1 LTICPS
7 CGSTVE
13 RDLCAGCQFCGAR
26 AIGPPLARP
35 EHQLNSYGHAVAASV
50 TGALML
56 VVFMAS
62 LVGILIQN
70 KGVWFQLSAILT
82 AGEVAAWRLKWIA
95 PPVALIVLWF
105 NARSIRTIK
114 FRPEKFAGLRIAR
127 SGFMSAIFTTT
138 LIATL
143 IGVTV
148 PERLRRHQWAVEAET
163 NSRIYTLN
171 RALLEF
177 KEQFGTYPSELKDLE
192 KKLPDPYGLIA
203 DAVRNTDATGY
214 QPSTVVA
221 AASTKVKPLSLRGGA
236 LRNAPS
242 VEPATDHAVSFTNY
256 DLRLAGE
263 DKVMFTDDDLIVHDG
278 VIMAASELSR
288 PSNVSNSRTP

>member
-1 LTICPS
+1 MIICPS
-7 CGSTVE
+7 CGATVE

-26 AIGPPLARP
+26 AIGPPLASP

-62 LVGILIQN
+62 LVGVLIQN
-70 KGVWFQLSAILT
+70 KGVWLQLGAIRT
-82 AGEVAAWRLKWIA
+82 AGEVAAWRLKWA
-95 PPVALIVLWF
+95 ALPVALIVLWC
-105 NARSIRTIK
+105 NSRSIRAIK
-114 FRPEKFAGLRIAR
+114 FRPDKFAGLRIAR
-127 SGFMSAIFTTT
+127 SGFVSAIVTIT

-177 KEQFGTYPSELKDLE
+177 KEQFGTYPSELKDLDR
-192 KKLPDPYGLIA
+192 LPDPSGLIA
-203 DAVRNTDATGY
+203 DAVRNTDAGGY

-236 LRNAPS
+236 LRNAAS
-242 VEPATDHAVSFTNY
+242 VEPAADHAVSFTNY

-263 DKVMFTDDDLIVHDG
+263 DKIMFTDDDLIVRDG
-278 VIMAASELSR
+278 VIMSASELSR
-288 PSNVSNSRTP
+288 PSNASKSRIP